1 MIDKEAQGAVVG
13 VCGTVLE
20 TLAKENGIQPDA
32 IRLRID
38 LEYLKAKP
46 VFSIFEYSTF
56 RAKSSLRDVVIAGGG
71 RGLAMIISMH
81 IKGIIRDIFKA
92 TLARCQAI
100 DTKEIVVLMYLDG
113 SVPTLA
119 ILFKGEFL
127 ESLSVETIVR
137 ESIKTQ

>member
-1 MIDKEAQGAVVG
+1 MIDNEAKGAVVE
-13 VCGTVLE
+13 VCRTVLE
-20 TLAKENGIQPDA
+20 TLANENNIKADA

-38 LEYLKAKP
+38 LEHIKAKP
-46 VFSIFEYSTF
+46 VFSIFEHSTF
-56 RAKSSLRDVVIAGGG
+56 KAKSSLRDVVIAGGG

-92 TLARCQAI
+92 TLARCKHERTT
-100 DTKEIVVLMYLDG
+100 DVVVLMYLNG

-127 ESLSVETIVR
+127 ESLSVETIV
-137 ESIKTQ
+137 